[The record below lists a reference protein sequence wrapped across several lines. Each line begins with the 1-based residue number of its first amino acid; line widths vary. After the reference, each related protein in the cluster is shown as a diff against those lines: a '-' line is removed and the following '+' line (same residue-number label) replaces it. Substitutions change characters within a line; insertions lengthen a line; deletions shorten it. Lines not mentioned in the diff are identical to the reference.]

1 MIDPTT
7 PQKFV
12 LISVALVIIAA
23 AASWFCWKIICAVAD
38 AEQQEL
44 QEKLKAEKKPTI
56 KKNTTMTAN
65 AMRKIKAENKAKPKK
80 AKTKAKKGR

>member
-38 AEQQEL
+38 AEQREL